1 MALET
6 LLLKVKTAISHR
18 FDVVRTFT
26 HHPHHQ
32 LKPVRKSNVG
42 VLAFEI
48 AGLMSKLIHLWQ
60 ALSDKN
66 MIRLHNESIS
76 LEGVRKIVSNDDDF
90 LLALACAELVENL
103 RLLANSISRLSTKCE
118 DSHLR
123 SFDRLFL
130 EFANSGRDPYNWVL
144 GFKEMDA
151 NNVKKLERY
160 VTITSTLHREMDELS
175 ALESALGKAWKY
187 NEYEINNHSAP
198 MTTSTKEQKIV
209 DLQQKI
215 LWQRNEVKYLKG
227 RSLWSRSFD
236 TVTWVMARSIFT
248 VLARTKL
255 VFGIGQCPPSSLPRS
270 LSASAT
276 VHPSNQ
282 STCHFVSGPL
292 RSPKL
297 DQQDYK
303 NSLCKTYV
311 TSITKIDHQDKKN
324 SLSRTIVDMKDSS
337 EDIGFFESYSKLLKP
352 PASTLGAA
360 ALSLHYANLIIVMEK
375 MIKFPQMVGVD
386 ARDDLYS
393 MLPSSVRS
401 LLRARLRGVGFSAS
415 DPVLAGEWREA
426 LGKILEWL
434 APLAHNM
441 IKWQSERS
449 FEQQNTMPKTNVML
463 LQTLFFANK
472 DKTEAAITE
481 LLVGLNY
488 ICRFER
494 EMTAKALFECNN
506 SINGLHNLQSSS

>member
-18 FDVVRTFT
+18 FDAVRTST
-26 HHPHHQ
+26 HHLHHP

-76 LEGVRKIVSNDDDF
+76 LEGVRKIVSNDDAF

-103 RLLANSISRLSTKCE
+103 RLLDNSISRLSTQCE
-118 DSHLR
+118 DSHLH

-144 GFKEMDA
+144 GFKEMDTK
-151 NNVKKLERY
+151 NVKKLERY
-160 VTITSTLHREMDELS
+160 VTITSTLHREMDELT

-187 NEYEINNHSAP
+187 NEYETNHSAP
-198 MTTSTKEQKIV
+198 MTSSTKEQKIV

-215 LWQRNEVKYLKG
+215 VWQRNEVKYLKG

-282 STCHFVSGPL
+282 TACHFVSGPL

-297 DQQDYK
+297 DKEDNINSLYKTSVASTTHQDNN
-303 NSLCKTYV
+303 NSLC
-311 TSITKIDHQDKKN
+311 
-324 SLSRTIVDMKDSS
+324 RMFVDMKDSAA
-337 EDIGFFESYSKLLKP
+337 EDVGFFESNSKFLKP
-352 PASTLGAA
+352 PSSTLGAA

-401 LLRARLRGVGFSAS
+401 SLRARLRGVGFCAS

-426 LGKILEWL
+426 LGRILGWL

-449 FEQQNTMPKTNVML
+449 FEQQNMVPKTNVML

-506 SINGLHNLQSSS
+506 SINGLLNLQSSS